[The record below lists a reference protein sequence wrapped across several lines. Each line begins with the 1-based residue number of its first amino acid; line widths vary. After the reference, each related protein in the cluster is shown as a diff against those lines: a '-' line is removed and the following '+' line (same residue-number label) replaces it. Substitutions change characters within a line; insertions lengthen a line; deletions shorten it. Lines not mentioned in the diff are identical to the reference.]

1 MSNTHLSSFARLL
14 ATEAIRVQHLKDAE
28 TASFDVKNRVLT
40 LPRWTNMSNELYD
53 MLIGHEVAHALFTD
67 NTIDEDRGCLKAC
80 SDIGGDDHG
89 SVLPILNIVE
99 DARIERLI
107 KGRYP
112 GLKRD
117 FVVGYR
123 WIWDAELFPIEEL
136 GGLSKMTLMDRLNV
150 HYKVGLFG
158 IVNVPFTDEEQV
170 WVDRMGETETW
181 EDVIDLAR
189 DLYESGAATKDLKGE
204 EVKVPTESGRGV
216 MVDGDGDQETQQFSP
231 IATDNLGKKITE
243 RFQPG
248 SYDTSV
254 LPSTMP
260 TPVIEKILVPVEKV
274 QQDFDTPKYAYTDE
288 ETYYNTSRQRLRQ
301 QFEEWVASESSTINY
316 LAKQFEMR
324 KAADEHQRTL
334 ITKSGRL
341 DTVKMIDYR
350 WSEDIF
356 AKNHIVQDGKNHGF
370 MFLLDWSGSM
380 VQVLVPVVKQTIL
393 LSLFCHQCNIPFEIL
408 AFCDSHPTHGYAGSH
423 YFNTN
428 SSYADPRETYW
439 TDENLLPGEEDRKA
453 CGYVQMLQFAKS
465 GVRRKD
471 LMDHLFNLWYV
482 AHCEGV
488 VLKGDHRGPRNI
500 EYHKGYRLCGTPLN
514 EALVFAHHYLPK
526 FRRRHNVQILNTVI
540 LSDGDSN
547 WSNFNPVIFN
557 PITKTTYGLNDCERG
572 ICATNQ
578 LVRSLQD
585 TTGCNVIGIHL
596 GDRGHN
602 GGWVDEVKGLS
613 RSDDNYWTRR
623 DEMKKIFRKKI
634 TADGWC
640 LADSV
645 KATYYTE
652 AYVINASIEPDE
664 DLILKDDNHA
674 ALKRSFVKGMAKRA
688 MSRTL
693 INRFIDKVA

>member
-40 LPRWTNMSNELYD
+40 LPQWTNMSDELYD

-67 NTIDEDRGCLKAC
+67 NTLDEERKCLKAC

-117 FVVGYR
+117 FMVGYR
-123 WIWDAELFPIEEL
+123 WLWDAELFPIEEL
-136 GGLSKMTLMDRLNV
+136 GGLSKMSLMDRLNV

-158 IVNVPFTDEEQV
+158 IVDVPFNDEEQV
-170 WVDRMGETETW
+170 WVDRMSETQTW
-181 EDVIDLAR
+181 DDVVNLTR
-189 DLYESGAATKDLKGE
+189 DLYESGAGTKDIAGNDLQPQPGQ
-204 EVKVPTESGRGV
+204 GDV
-216 MVDGDGDQETQQFSP
+216 MVEGDGEQEKVSA
-231 IATDNLGKKITE
+231 ISTDNLGKRINEKFKKDE
-243 RFQPG
+243 RLV
-248 SYDTSV
+248 S
-254 LPSTMP
+254 STVPTTLP
-260 TPVIEKILVPVEKV
+260 TPVMENILMPVEKV
-274 QQDFDTPKYAYTDE
+274 AEMYDTPVFASEDE
-288 ETYYNTSRQRLRQ
+288 KIYYYKHRETIRKE
-301 QFEEWVASESSTINY
+301 FDEWVASERSTINY
-316 LAKQFEMR
+316 LVKQFEMK

-356 AKNHIVQDGKNHGF
+356 AKNHIVQEGKNHGF
-370 MFLLDWSGSM
+370 FFMLDWSGSM
-380 VQVLVPVVKQTIL
+380 TQVLKPVVKQTIL
-393 LSLFCHQCNIPFEIL
+393 LALFCHQCNIPFEIQ
-408 AFCDSHPTHGYAGSH
+408 AFCDSHPVVGYAGSQA
-423 YFNTN
+423 FSMSNGPTR
-428 SSYADPRETYW
+428 SDYW
-439 TDENLLPGEEDRKA
+439 TDENRLEDETMDPA
-453 CGYVQMLQFAKS
+453 CGFLQMIQYVKS

-471 LMDHLFNLWYV
+471 LMDHLFNLWY
-482 AHCEGV
+482 AAECEAYEAYPKHHV
-488 VLKGDHRGPRNI
+488 RHLYSQKGF
-500 EYHKGYRLCGTPLN
+500 RLCGTPLN
-514 EALVFAHHYLPK
+514 EALVFAHHYLPT
-526 FRRRHNVQILNTVI
+526 FRRRHNVQVLNTVV
-540 LSDGDSN
+540 LSDGDGN
-547 WSNFNPVIFN
+547 WANFGSVIYN
-557 PITKTTYGLNDCERG
+557 PITKTTYGLNDNES
-572 ICATNQ
+572 APTNQ

-585 TTGCNVIGIHL
+585 TTGCNLIGIHL
-596 GDRGHN
+596 GERGHC
-602 GGWVDEVKGLS
+602 GGWVDEDNGLD
-613 RSDDNYWTRR
+613 RWDANYYETR
-623 DEMKKIFRKKI
+623 EKMKKQIRK
-634 TADGWC
+634 TMNNDGWC
-640 LADSV
+640 VADSR
-645 KATYYTE
+645 KARYYTE